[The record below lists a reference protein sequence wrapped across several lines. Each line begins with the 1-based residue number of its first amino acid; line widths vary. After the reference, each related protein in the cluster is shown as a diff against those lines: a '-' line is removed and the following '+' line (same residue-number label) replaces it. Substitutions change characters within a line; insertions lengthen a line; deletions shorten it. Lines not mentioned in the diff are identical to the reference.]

1 MQGSQ
6 HALRR
11 ITRPEFRRTM
21 PQHPRILRRSDV
33 WGGKAV
39 VAGTRIPV
47 FMLASRLQSGWTEET
62 LLDEYPRLTSEDVQ
76 AVVRYVEC
84 FPARVIADRRSYE
97 RSLPTERA

>member
-11 ITRPEFRRTM
+11 ITRPQFQRTM

-47 FMLASRLQSGWTEET
+47 FMLAARLQSGWTEENIRE
-62 LLDEYPRLTSEDVQ
+62 EYPRLTSEDVQ
-76 AVVRYVEC
+76 AVVRYVEY
-84 FPARVIADRRSYE
+84 FPARVVADRRAYE
-97 RSLPTERA
+97 RSLPADRA